1 MNVSSFVAATNNH
14 DRNNSNNVV
23 MMFKTSLV
31 NYVGSKEVRLPGNF
45 IGVRCVRPDI
55 STKPK
60 KDNNNNGTGNRVN
73 VKFIVIDDN
82 GNERKMT
89 KAEKKAKKRELKNDR
104 NEEYQQ
110 VKRQKLNVEDISV
123 QSATALLP
131 KTTSKLS
138 SIEANE
144 RMQETEEEEETTT
157 TLTSSSIS
165 NYHQLPVNLNTL
177 EEEIADAKEEQA
189 GLPTIMLSPPMAEQL
204 LPARTKI
211 RKQTKDDTSVVV
223 RTNDGIIDDTTIDN
237 NCIGE
242 TAVLM
247 YSASLSQQWSNQL
260 QERCIVPAET
270 MRQREDLRP
279 LAYRLNPEPW
289 QRMRLPITRDEEK
302 PLFTSSRNHSRRPN
316 NITTDNNNS
325 NNNSNNNNNTV
336 TATRG
341 DDRKKMS
348 TTTTKVPVPSTIVDS
363 LSSSSIAA
371 AIISSNEVT
380 INNNDGAC
388 IFPKPCDWISMT
400 CRPRL
405 SSITPPT
412 AHTTCTRTNTLL
424 QHDDIIS
431 IVFEYLHRETNF
443 YVSCGAKFGADFLIY
458 DGPREERH
466 AFAGLR
472 ILSPPLSQSS
482 ALPLPSAYSL
492 TSFVRCLN
500 TAGKLALLAT
510 VEEIQHSKEEDDDDD
525 DDGVVVLDDD
535 VHKQEE
541 GGKDCNKKI
550 ATTQYQ
556 VAFVDVALEK
566 VLDVHKQKKKS
577 SKKKLQKRRDVTKN
591 LAKN

>member
-1 MNVSSFVAATNNH
+1 M
-14 DRNNSNNVV
+14 
-23 MMFKTSLV
+23 
-31 NYVGSKEVRLPGNF
+31 G
-45 IGVRCVRPDI
+45 
-55 STKPK
+55 
-60 KDNNNNGTGNRVN
+60 
-73 VKFIVIDDN
+73 
-82 GNERKMT
+82 
-89 KAEKKAKKRELKNDR
+89 
-104 NEEYQQ
+104 
-110 VKRQKLNVEDISV
+110 
-123 QSATALLP
+123 
-131 KTTSKLS
+131 
-138 SIEANE
+138 
-144 RMQETEEEEETTT
+144 
-157 TLTSSSIS
+157 
-165 NYHQLPVNLNTL
+165 
-177 EEEIADAKEEQA
+177 
-189 GLPTIMLSPPMAEQL
+189 
-204 LPARTKI
+204 
-211 RKQTKDDTSVVV
+211 
-223 RTNDGIIDDTTIDN
+223 
-237 NCIGE
+237 
-242 TAVLM
+242 
-247 YSASLSQQWSNQL
+247 
-260 QERCIVPAET
+260 
-270 MRQREDLRP
+270 
-279 LAYRLNPEPW
+279 
-289 QRMRLPITRDEEK
+289 
-302 PLFTSSRNHSRRPN
+302 RPN
-316 NITTDNNNS
+316 NITTDNHNS

-412 AHTTCTRTNTLL
+412 AHTTCKRTNTLL

-431 IVFEYLHRETNF
+431 IVSEYLHRETNF

-577 SKKKLQKRRDVTKN
+577 SKKKLQK
-591 LAKN
+591 